1 MDKRTINGVEWGR
14 TLIGKAKNIPI
25 YRKRVNN
32 KWVAVKKQAVPVE
45 VVEAFVDDR
54 QMDTQVELPKAELTT
69 ELPQVNQFGLIQAS
83 PIEEKEEK
91 KEAENPRSLKELV
104 EELYERFGIYTCY
117 LQREPNVT
125 DIHPVTGNLMTNF
138 TLGQTR
144 SQYLGASRSGANWN
158 GEVMSAIF
166 ENRHQDR
173 YPTHMKEQFVEE
185 EKTIYQN
192 GLSMKEW
199 RDIRAAEKPIMR
211 AEHGR
216 RGDGTDEDELY
227 AEPPINGRIIR
238 EYPTN
243 PIAERRLDEAR
254 QRRSNQTRKPDTN

>member
-25 YRKRVNN
+25 YRKRVDG
-32 KWVAVKKQAVPVE
+32 KWIAVKKQSIPQAVLLEYAGEKRITEPVQLNAE
-45 VVEAFVDDR
+45 VVEF
-54 QMDTQVELPKAELTT
+54 
-69 ELPQVNQFGLIQAS
+69 NQFGLKQES
-83 PIEEKEEK
+83 PVKEELPPEPSPK
-91 KEAENPRSLKELV
+91 KKQRTLKELV

-144 SQYLGASRSGANWN
+144 SQYLGASRNGANWN
-158 GEVMSAIF
+158 GEVMASIF
-166 ENRHQDR
+166 ENRKQDR

-185 EKTIYQN
+185 EKTLYQN

-199 RDIRAAEKPIMR
+199 REIRAAEKPIMR